1 MTVHCIQSSPP
12 KALQAALNHFEE
24 QFDYPLGSDDRF
36 HIDHGS
42 DYSTFFQAMGRPA
55 IFVYEDNQRVHGV
68 LSCARR
74 TISGPEG
81 DVEALYLCDLKV
93 EDGPKKGRILLRL
106 LRAVHKEFREQIRHG
121 YAVVMDGTAVVPSQY
136 TGRLGLPAFQAIGT
150 VGIYN
155 LILPREK
162 IPEAK
167 LTATT
172 LSAVR
177 ECFSKLS
184 QAGYRSLDSQPTI
197 RSAMPPT
204 GLMLAD
210 RSACGLVEDTERG
223 KQLVSHK
230 HGSLNSAHLSQFAF
244 QSSAAGAAI
253 VRGAANIC
261 LENGRPR
268 LFFALDQNSGEALLS
283 QLPEFEVV
291 RASATIYSHGFDQ
304 SIPWQVNSSE
314 I

>member
-12 KALQAALNHFEE
+12 KELQAALNRFEK

-55 IFVYEDNQRVHGV
+55 IFVYEDKQRVHGV

-74 TISGPEG
+74 TISGPKG

-106 LRAVHKEFREQIRHG
+106 LRAVHKEFREQIDHG

-150 VGIYN
+150 LGIYN
-155 LILPREK
+155 LILPEQK
-162 IPEAK
+162 SPEPSPTASLTAVQERFAK
-167 LTATT
+167 L
-172 LSAVR
+172 S
-177 ECFSKLS
+177 ES
-184 QAGYRSLDSQPTI
+184 GYRSLDSQPRL
-197 RSAMPPT
+197 RSAMAPT
-204 GLMLAD
+204 GLMVPD
-210 RSACGLVEDTERG
+210 RSACGLVEDTELG

-244 QSSAAGAAI
+244 QSPEAGAAI

-268 LFFALDQNSGEALLS
+268 LFFALEQDTGEALLS

-291 RASATIYSHGFDQ
+291 RASATIYSHGFDK
-304 SIPWQVNSSE
+304 SVPWQVNSSE